1 MKPSIRNSIYYTVS
15 LFLPFYQRVPL
26 EKEDVKI
33 VGEGGLTA
41 DQTHD
46 GQLTAV
52 SLAKRQPPQ
61 SAVNKLS
68 FNPRLSLY
76 LFKR

>member
-1 MKPSIRNSIYYTVS
+1 MKQYIIIYCFTVS
-15 LFLPFYQRVPL
+15 SLLPKAPL

-46 GQLTAV
+46 GQLTIA
-52 SLAKRQPPQ
+52 SLAKRHSPQ

-68 FNPRLSLY
+68 FNLRLSLY
-76 LFKR
+76 LFKK